1 MSFGQNVAA
10 TKIEL
15 FKYKKSSQVAVMVQ
29 GILDDK
35 RKVLL
40 KNIEEMIEEASK
52 ARGGI
57 WDPLQDIYKSVNE
70 AYLAL
75 GTNTVDSVAEST
87 PPVMEVDVNVRRV
100 VDVKIPALS
109 VTEKDTK
116 SMPYGFADTNSSI
129 DRGAKQ
135 IKELLPKI
143 SNLDARKKWIISSLS
158 SSAKI
163 YIDQGASKALKL
175 GKSLLPSGIT
185 KVLGTFKKGDNIL
198 IVDNNNIDI
207 ARALSSFTSG
217 EIDKIKGLQS
227 NQIENILGYASKSEI
242 VHKDDIVIL

>member
-1 MSFGQNVAA
+1 MSFGQNVSA

-15 FKYKKSSQVAVMVQ
+15 LKFKKSSQVATMVQ
-29 GILDDK
+29 KILDDK

-75 GTNTVDSVAEST
+75 GTNTIDSVAEST
-87 PPVMEVDVNVRRV
+87 PPVMEVEVSMRRV

-129 DRGAKQ
+129 DRAAKQ

-143 SNLDARKKWIISSLS
+143 CKAAEYENSIFSLAKALEKTQKLLNALENVIIPQYQQNIRFIAQALEEKEREEFAKLKKVK
-158 SSAKI
+158 AKI
-163 YIDQGASKALKL
+163 ESRKSWQKKKSKNY
-175 GKSLLPSGIT
+175 S
-185 KVLGTFKKGDNIL
+185 KVPK
-198 IVDNNNIDI
+198 
-207 ARALSSFTSG
+207 R
-217 EIDKIKGLQS
+217 
-227 NQIENILGYASKSEI
+227 
-242 VHKDDIVIL
+242 H

>member
-1 MSFGQNVAA
+1 MSFGQNVSA

-15 FKYKKSSQVAVMVQ
+15 LKFKKSSQVAIMVQ
-29 GILDDK
+29 KILDDK

-40 KNIEEMIEEASK
+40 KNIEEMIVEASK

-57 WDPLQDIYKSVNE
+57 WEPLQDIYKSVNE

-75 GTNTVDSVAEST
+75 GSDTVDSVAEST
-87 PPVMEVDVNVRRV
+87 PPVMEVEVSTRRV

-129 DRGAKQ
+129 DRAAKQ

-143 SNLDARKKWIISSLS
+143 CKAAEYENSIFSLAKALEKTQKLLNALENVIIPQYQHNIRFIAQALEEKEREEFAKLKKVK
-158 SSAKI
+158 AKI
-163 YIDQGASKALKL
+163 ESR
-175 GKSLLPSGIT
+175 KS
-185 KVLGTFKKGDNIL
+185 
-198 IVDNNNIDI
+198 
-207 ARALSSFTSG
+207 
-217 EIDKIKGLQS
+217 
-227 NQIENILGYASKSEI
+227 
-242 VHKDDIVIL
+242 

>member
-100 VDVKIPALS
+100 VDVKIVGEGCLVKENKCLDCTTVPII
-109 VTEKDTK
+109 KDVCLEQT
-116 SMPYGFADTNSSI
+116 A
-129 DRGAKQ
+129 
-135 IKELLPKI
+135 
-143 SNLDARKKWIISSLS
+143 
-158 SSAKI
+158 
-163 YIDQGASKALKL
+163 
-175 GKSLLPSGIT
+175 
-185 KVLGTFKKGDNIL
+185 
-198 IVDNNNIDI
+198 
-207 ARALSSFTSG
+207 
-217 EIDKIKGLQS
+217 
-227 NQIENILGYASKSEI
+227 
-242 VHKDDIVIL
+242 